1 MISQDKFRSHAKKKD
16 LVLDTPLIIQILE
29 FIHPHL
35 YCIISPKLISYCGG
49 QKESLPVSILL
60 SLCSLA
66 TLESYFNTKQIT
78 ISAQLYLKK
87 FYETHD
93 FVQTSEMYL
102 EDEIPHI
109 EMKRGN

>member
-1 MISQDKFRSHAKKKD
+1 MISQDKFRFH

-66 TLESYFNTKQIT
+66 TLESFKTVLLGYKFNYHSFTLVVA
-78 ISAQLYLKK
+78 S
-87 FYETHD
+87 
-93 FVQTSEMYL
+93 
-102 EDEIPHI
+102 
-109 EMKRGN
+109 